1 MKSMKKK
8 TVRTLLAVLISM
20 VELVLLGIIVE
31 VMLPEGA
38 DPAQVFT
45 SVVVVVMYFQIR
57 YINLYI
63 DEDEEEEENQQ
74 SGN

>member
-1 MKSMKKK
+1 MKKK
-8 TVRTLLAVLISM
+8 TVRTLLALLISM
-20 VELVLLGIIVE
+20 VELVLLGIIVK
-31 VMLPEGA
+31 VTLPEGV

-45 SVVVVVMYFQIR
+45 SVVVVVIYFQIR
-57 YINLYI
+57 YTNLYI

>member
-1 MKSMKKK
+1 MKKK
-8 TVRTLLAVLISM
+8 TIRTIITILTSV
-20 VELVLLGIIVE
+20 VELILLGIMVR
-31 VMLPEGA
+31 VLSPEGA
-38 DPAQVFT
+38 DQAQVFT
-45 SVVVVVMYFQIR
+45 LVVIGVMYFQIR